1 MARDSKGKFVP
12 GTSGNPGGRPK
23 MPDEF
28 RELAQ
33 KNSIAALRKVIEIMN
48 SPESKTSDIL
58 KSCELIIERA
68 YGKPRQE
75 HEVDILAN
83 KGYSGLTVVM
93 SEPLNPDVYGS
104 GEDEEGL

>member
-1 MARDSKGKFVP
+1 MARDEKGKFVP

-33 KNSIAALRKVIEIMN
+33 KNSVAALQKVIEIMN

-58 KSCELIIERA
+58 KSCELIIERV
-68 YGKPRQE
+68 YGKPSQDHYLE
-75 HEVDILAN
+75 TTT
-83 KGYSGLTVVM
+83 KGGSPLLVVL
-93 SEPLNPDVYGS
+93 EGGLNPEVYGPG
-104 GEDEEGL
+104 GE